1 MSIKRVIALA
11 LVVLCFSRIYATPII
26 DSLEMELAKAGN
38 GKELELLWN
47 LHSVTYST
55 LPTKALMYLDQLQK
69 QAEQLDNEYWE
80 ARCFFGKAAILIDQK
95 LYGEAIRLSFKSA
108 SMFRELGKNQE
119 TADNLYNIGKMYSAA
134 HEWDNSLF
142 YYTEALQLYTKEGSS
157 KFLPYTYLA
166 IGRCQVKKGAYDK
179 GYDAYIKAI
188 EIFENRHDVAMLN
201 WSYNLLGI
209 LMFEKGDYQ
218 RAKEY
223 YNKSVSFDGLKNI
236 DRKRAMAINNIG
248 EVLLAENQ
256 LKEARHYL
264 NQALSLKRTL
274 NDKPLIL
281 STEITLSKLYEKE
294 HLYDSIISKLKPS
307 IESIVSNGYD
317 ENLLEAL
324 TIITTAYQNTDDA
337 YKKAHVND
345 IIRFSQMKDEQIAYL
360 KDLKE
365 NLEIL
370 NNKFIIELS
379 VEQYTAEEQ
388 LAQAIG
394 KVNLAWTVFAITFL
408 LLSLGG
414 TILYLKYKKLN
425 AIKNEKTEVIDEIQR
440 IGNEGVNYIKNS
452 KVSKALDKLS
462 NSVNSS
468 GNQEP
473 SGDSASPK
481 QT

>member
-11 LVVLCFSRIYATPII
+11 LVVLCFSRIYASPII
-26 DSLEMELAKAGN
+26 DSLEMELAKAGSDQKLN
-38 GKELELLWN
+38 LLWG
-47 LHSVTYST
+47 LHNATYFIS
-55 LPTKALMYLDQLQK
+55 PTKSLMYLNQLQELS
-69 QAEQLDNEYWE
+69 EQLDSKYWK
-80 ARCFFGKAAILIDQK
+80 AKYLYGKSIMLIDQK
-95 LYGEAIRLSFKSA
+95 LYGEAIGLSFKSA
-108 SMFRELGKNQE
+108 TMFRELGKNQE

-142 YYTEALQLYTKEGSS
+142 YFSETLQLYMKEGSPE
-157 KFLPYTYLA
+157 FLPYTYLA
-166 IGRCQVKKGAYDK
+166 IGRCHVKRGAYDK

-188 EIFENRHDVAMLN
+188 EIFENRHDVEMLN

-209 LMFEKGDYQ
+209 LMFEKGDFEQ
-218 RAKEY
+218 AKKY
-223 YNKSVSFDGLKNI
+223 YHKSISLNNLHDLEKKVATAS
-236 DRKRAMAINNIG
+236 NNIG
-248 EVLLAENQ
+248 EVFLEENR
-256 LKEARHYL
+256 LDEARYWL
-264 NQALSLKRTL
+264 NKALGLKKEF
-274 NDKPLIL
+274 NDPERMLHTRIL
-281 STEITLSKLYEKE
+281 LSKLYQKKQ
-294 HLYDSIISKLKPS
+294 LYDSTIINLTPS
-307 IESIVSNGYD
+307 IEKLSSLNGYD

-425 AIKNEKTEVIDEIQR
+425 AIKNEKTEVIDEIKK
-440 IGNEGVNYIKNS
+440 IGDEGVAYIRKS
-452 KVSKALDKLS
+452 KASKALDKLI

-468 GNQEP
+468 DNQEHT
-473 SGDSASPK
+473 GDSASPK
-481 QT
+481 

>member
-1 MSIKRVIALA
+1 MSIKRVIALT

-26 DSLEMELAKAGN
+26 DSLEMELAKADN
-38 GKELELLWN
+38 GQKLSLLWE
-47 LHSVTYST
+47 LHIQTYSNS
-55 LPTKALMYLDQLQK
+55 PAKSLMYLTQLQELS
-69 QAEQLDNEYWE
+69 EQLDSKYW
-80 ARCFFGKAAILIDQK
+80 KAKYLYRKSAILINQK
-95 LYGEAIRLSFKSA
+95 LYGEAIGLSFKSA
-108 SMFRELGKNQE
+108 SMFKELGENQE
-119 TADNLYNIGKMYSAA
+119 TAENLYNIGKMYSAA
-134 HEWDNSLF
+134 HEWDNALLYFS
-142 YYTEALQLYTKEGSS
+142 EALQLYMKDGSP
-157 KFLPYTYLA
+157 KFLPYAHLA
-166 IGRCQVKKGAYDK
+166 IGRCHVKKGAFNK
-179 GYDAYIKAI
+179 GYDAYVKAI
-188 EIFENRHDVAMLN
+188 EIFENRHDAQMLN

-223 YNKSVSFDGLKNI
+223 YNKSISFDGLKGI

-248 EVLLAENQ
+248 EVLLAENK

-264 NQALSLKRTL
+264 NQALSLKKTL

-294 HLYDSIISKLKPS
+294 HLYDSIISMLKPS

-425 AIKNEKTEVIDEIQR
+425 AIKNEKTEVIDEIKR
-440 IGNEGVNYIKNS
+440 IGNEGVDYIRKS

-462 NSVNSS
+462 NSVHSS
-468 GNQEP
+468 GNQEHT
-473 SGDSASPK
+473 GDSASPK
-481 QT
+481 